1 MEVSSGIYGFDELI
15 NGGYNNEI
23 TTFYGIG
30 GSGKTTFCLLAAL
43 NLVKN
48 NKKVIYIDTE
58 INFSVE
64 RVKQILGEISIDA
77 LDNII
82 AIKVKSF
89 KQQQDQIKNLS
100 NLIRLGKISLVIID
114 SIGHYYRSL
123 YKKHSDL
130 ANRMLSSQLRMLKEI
145 SVECPVIITNQV
157 YMDIE
162 SNEIKMVGGSIV
174 ESDTD
179 LLIRLEHD
187 RNRILRIMKPSKK
200 IVVFEIINDGIK
212 IKQY

>member
-1 MEVSSGIYGFDELI
+1 MKVSSGIYGFDELI
-15 NGGYNNEI
+15 DGGYNNSI
-23 TTFYGIG
+23 TAFYGIA

-43 NLVKN
+43 NLVNN

-64 RVKQILGEISIDA
+64 RIKQILQNKSINA

-82 AIKVKSF
+82 SIKVKSF

-100 NLIRLGKISLVIID
+100 NLIRLGKVSLVIID

-123 YKKHSDL
+123 YKKRPDL
-130 ANRMLSSQLRMLKEI
+130 ANRMLSSQLRILKEI
-145 SVECPVIITNQV
+145 SVECPIIITNQV

-162 SNEIKMVGGSIV
+162 SNQIKMVGNSLI
-174 ESDTD
+174 EPETD

-187 RNRILRIMKPSKK
+187 RNRILRIMKPVKK
-200 IVVFEIINDGIK
+200 IIVFDIINEGVK
-212 IKQY
+212 ITQY

>member
-1 MEVSSGIYGFDELI
+1 MKVSSGIYGFDELI
-15 NGGYNNEI
+15 SGGYNNSI
-23 TTFYGIG
+23 TTFYGIA

-43 NLVKN
+43 NLVNN

-64 RVKQILGEISIDA
+64 RIKQMLQDKSINA

-82 AIKVKSF
+82 SIKVKSF
-89 KQQQDQIKNLS
+89 KQQQDQIKNLGD
-100 NLIRLGKISLVIID
+100 LIRLGKVSLVIID

-123 YKKHSDL
+123 YKKHPDL
-130 ANRMLSSQLRMLKEI
+130 ANKMLSSQLRILKEI
-145 SVECPVIITNQV
+145 SNECPIIITNQV
-157 YMDIE
+157 YMDIT
-162 SNEIKMVGGSIV
+162 SNEIRMVGGSII
-174 ESDTD
+174 EAYTD

-187 RNRILRIMKPSKK
+187 QNRILRIMKPDIK
-200 IVVFEIINDGIK
+200 IIVFEIINEGVK